1 MHPVFVL
8 FLIMSLLLPA
18 VPVAGCECS
27 QKQSSQPN
35 GCCCSKLASGQTQ
48 KQKSC
53 CCQVSQ
59 QREKQVTPAQTQVQ
73 CQKQSCQCHQIFSQP
88 ATIASVKSIELAQ
101 QLRCCFESIDLT
113 SGLSLADRPA
123 SPHTFEMS
131 PPAFSYSA
139 GESCAHFCLWLI

>member
-27 QKQSSQPN
+27 QKQSSQSN
-35 GCCCSKLASGQTQ
+35 GCCCSKFASAQTQ
-48 KQKSC
+48 KQKPC
-53 CCQVSQ
+53 CCQASRQ
-59 QREKQVTPAQTQVQ
+59 SKKQETPAKTQFQ
-73 CQKQSCQCHQIFSQP
+73 CQKQSCQCHQRYSQP
-88 ATIASVKSIELAQ
+88 ATIASVKSTEIAQ
-101 QLRCCFESIDLT
+101 QLRCCFEALDLT
-113 SGLSLADRPA
+113 SVHSLSDRPA

-131 PPAFSYSA
+131 PPALSYSA